1 MIHNLKKIRILD
13 SIIVREN
20 IDLIKHRIS
29 NSYPYVDWILLILS
43 ENDSLLPQIK
53 IQVSQWADKIHYF
66 FTDDSDNVFNSENQ
80 NKFYQFTKSF
90 NLNFEDILCFS
101 EISELPNFED
111 FRIIS
116 EQLIYEPI
124 VLRNTNFIFNLSKH
138 TKSRHM
144 GTLCANYSMILK
156 RPEILL
162 NIIEY
167 KKKVISDDFNV
178 FDSGYHFDF
187 FYSKEKIIEKLRKS
201 NVDVDEK
208 SLLSILS
215 KSLSPTYLEN
225 NIKLYFTDF
234 ESPIDFNTQFLNQYF
249 HDREVKI
256 RVLILF
262 NVYQD
267 RIENEL
273 SSDYDRIFN
282 FNFSNDYKLE
292 EIKSVGKIE
301 NVNVF
306 LPNKQIYNTGNYS
319 FNLCFVLNETKKI
332 LNKFNLLNE
341 QILDICILEKG
352 QPSFIESPIVWKD
365 LKNKD
370 FVDTF
375 YEHLVPFI

>member
-1 MIHNLKKIRILD
+1 M
-13 SIIVREN
+13 
-20 IDLIKHRIS
+20 
-29 NSYPYVDWILLILS
+29 
-43 ENDSLLPQIK
+43 
-53 IQVSQWADKIHYF
+53 
-66 FTDDSDNVFNSENQ
+66 
-80 NKFYQFTKSF
+80 
-90 NLNFEDILCFS
+90 
-101 EISELPNFED
+101 
-111 FRIIS
+111 
-116 EQLIYEPI
+116 
-124 VLRNTNFIFNLSKH
+124 
-138 TKSRHM
+138 
-144 GTLCANYSMILK
+144 
-156 RPEILL
+156 
-162 NIIEY
+162 
-167 KKKVISDDFNV
+167 
-178 FDSGYHFDF
+178 
-187 FYSKEKIIEKLRKS
+187 
-201 NVDVDEK
+201 
-208 SLLSILS
+208 
-215 KSLSPTYLEN
+215 
-225 NIKLYFTDF
+225 
-234 ESPIDFNTQFLNQYF
+234 
-249 HDREVKI
+249 
-256 RVLILF
+256 
-262 NVYQD
+262 YQD